1 MAGRHTWSGRQHRT
15 CAALKRHHIAVLQ
28 MQDERNQAL
37 DRINLLDMELTA
49 VRGNTAG
56 LQMALQKEQQHGA
69 ELEATV
75 AAKDKVRCPVNSLV
89 VSWPAFEHRTM
100 SSVASLQ

>member
-1 MAGRHTWSGRQHRT
+1 
-15 CAALKRHHIAVLQ
+15 
-28 MQDERNQAL
+28 MQNERNQAL

-75 AAKDKVRCPVNSLV
+75 AAKDKVHVACAFDMLLAGWRMLLL
-89 VSWPAFEHRTM
+89 PATTWAFSGCSACTTT
-100 SSVASLQ
+100 LLF